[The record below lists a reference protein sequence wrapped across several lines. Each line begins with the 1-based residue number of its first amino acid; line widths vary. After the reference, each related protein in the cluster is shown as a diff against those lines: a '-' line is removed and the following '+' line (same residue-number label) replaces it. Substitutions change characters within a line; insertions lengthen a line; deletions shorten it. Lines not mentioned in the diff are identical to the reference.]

1 MVVLRSGA
9 MKVPEHTAGN
19 PRIRALTPVEV
30 RAERYRAHA
39 AECAEFAR
47 HALSCDDMAVLEDM
61 AVVWRHLAELVE
73 RFELA

>member
-1 MVVLRSGA
+1 
-9 MKVPEHTAGN
+9 MKMLVDIEGN
-19 PRIRALTPVEV
+19 PRIRVLSPVEL

-47 HALSCDDMAVLEDM
+47 HARSHDDKFALENMAT
-61 AVVWRHLAELVE
+61 VWRHLAELVK

>member
-1 MVVLRSGA
+1 MVVLRSA
-9 MKVPEHTAGN
+9 VMKVPEYVAGN
-19 PRIRALTPVEV
+19 PRIRVSAPAEV

-47 HALSCDDMAVLEDM
+47 HALSPDDKAVIEEM

-73 RFELA
+73 RFELT

>member
-1 MVVLRSGA
+1 MVVLRSA
-9 MKVPEHTAGN
+9 VMMPEYIAGN
-19 PRIRALTPVEV
+19 PRIRVSAPVEV

-47 HALSCDDMAVLEDM
+47 HALSPDDKAVIEEM

-73 RFELA
+73 RFELT